1 MPRTEF
7 TPLARRSG
15 RIAYRHRSDGREW
28 GFEDFTLTRDAAGG
42 RCLAVHCE
50 MAFDA
55 EHVVRE
61 TVLSVDA
68 GFQPLDAYVR
78 ILNHGM
84 PTGSGWFR
92 FGDDEAEGESFTAAT
107 GRLSQRML
115 IEKPMR
121 GFGVHAL
128 MGDGWLAAGFPFER
142 GAGHTHFLGA
152 RNLLHSL
159 HHFGATGPRLE
170 ISASGLTYTG
180 METITVP
187 AGTFACHRLV
197 FTGMT
202 NAHPPYTMWISADGD
217 FLYVQGVVEGYMDAL
232 FQLEQLTGEPLG

>member
-7 TPLARRSG
+7 APLPRRTG
-15 RIAYRHRSDGREW
+15 RIAYRHRSDGVEW
-28 GFEDFTLTRDAAGG
+28 GFEEFSLTRDAAGG
-42 RCLAVHCE
+42 RCLSVHCE
-50 MAFDA
+50 MAFAA

-68 GFQPLDAYVR
+68 SFQPLDAYVR
-78 ILNHGM
+78 ILGHGL

-92 FGDDEAEGESFTAAT
+92 FDDEIAEGESYSTAS
-107 GRLSQRML
+107 GRLSQRL
-115 IEKPMR
+115 PIAKPMR

-128 MGDGWLAAGFPFER
+128 MGDGWMAAGFPFER
-142 GAGHTHFLGA
+142 GAGHTHFLGE

-170 ISASGLTYTG
+170 ISASGLTYSG
-180 METITVP
+180 METISVP
-187 AGTFACHRLV
+187 AGIFACHRLV